1 MDNLS
6 GIIGAGVA
14 YSITK
19 DLLKPK
25 RRRRSSCKKKRR

>member
-19 DLLKPK
+19 DLLKPRK
-25 RRRRSSCKKKRR
+25 RRKKRKC